1 MPSIPRTT
9 APLITGPRVPL
20 SSGIYVPV
28 SGQGSNQPP
37 SSNANPVHHLEYWMR
52 VVLSN
57 NSLQAFNQAPSS
69 SCGPTTSSMQ
79 NIPPSTSGLSLR
91 AATARPIAPLHSHLP
106 YTMNSSSRSNTAGNN
121 RELISHAT
129 SLLDITNAEP
139 LFYVGASGKLLCRCC
154 VNCSGF
160 TIPLNTTVV
169 SRTNPNR
176 RVLTTEWRSFKKSL
190 RYHLGLSS
198 HLADSRD
205 YYQRQ
210 GLSPLHSRID
220 TEAGLNLIRMVY
232 ENVKTGR
239 SYASFGTSCATRFL
253 EGTQIGFQNHSA
265 QFPPAIIDCAF
276 EVLQGTMKTYITQQT
291 PFGTFLVSTLW
302 HIFGQRQVKKQES
315 STHRIE
321 ISIIR

>member
-9 APLITGPRVPL
+9 APFITGPRVPL

-69 SCGPTTSSMQ
+69 MQ
-79 NIPPSTSGLSLR
+79 NIPPSTSGLSLQP
-91 AATARPIAPLHSHLP
+91 ATARPIAPLHSHLP
-106 YTMNSSSRSNTAGNN
+106 YTMNSSSRSNTAGNYQE
-121 RELISHAT
+121 RISHAT
-129 SLLDITNAEP
+129 SFLDITNDEP

-205 YYQRQ
+205 YYIINGR
-210 GLSPLHSRID
+210 GCLPCTLVSIRSRI
-220 TEAGLNLIRMVY
+220 ESYSHGL
-232 ENVKTGR
+232 
-239 SYASFGTSCATRFL
+239 
-253 EGTQIGFQNHSA
+253 
-265 QFPPAIIDCAF
+265 
-276 EVLQGTMKTYITQQT
+276 
-291 PFGTFLVSTLW
+291 
-302 HIFGQRQVKKQES
+302 
-315 STHRIE
+315 
-321 ISIIR
+321 